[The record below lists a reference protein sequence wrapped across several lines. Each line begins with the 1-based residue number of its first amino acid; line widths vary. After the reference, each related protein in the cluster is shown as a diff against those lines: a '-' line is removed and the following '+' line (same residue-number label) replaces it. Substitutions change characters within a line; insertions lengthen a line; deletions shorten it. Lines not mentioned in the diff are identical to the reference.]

1 MLRNLSIIIMIL
13 LCLSCKEEKN
23 FSASEWKNWVES
35 EANPNSRWLM
45 QDDLLNKHD
54 LKNYDKEKIIN
65 LLGKPNSDNNNEY
78 HYFLGTTG
86 KGINTGTLI
95 IRFENES
102 AVEINIIQ
110 G

>member
-1 MLRNLSIIIMIL
+1 MLRNLSIIIILL
-13 LCLSCKEEKN
+13 LCLSCNEEKSFN
-23 FSASEWKNWVES
+23 TLEWKNWLES
-35 EANPNSRWLM
+35 EANPNTRWLM
-45 QDDLLNKHD
+45 QDDLLKKHD
-54 LKNYDKEKIIN
+54 LKNYDKEKIID

-86 KGINTGTLI
+86 RGINTGTLI

-102 AVEINIIQ
+102 VVGIEIIQ